1 MESQLEHNV
10 AALFLKM
17 SSILN
22 ISESALQE
30 VIEQINQMYVLSQ
43 PLLHTSVGKILNQH
57 CGDVEDSLVSEIAK
71 VFTENNL
78 FLKFT
83 STVGSLSTTT
93 KRTSYISKEFS
104 VVPPVEFVLKN
115 DRQTVVYIPILKM
128 LQTLLNNG
136 EILDKAMSP
145 ETHLS
150 QGYRSHRDGSR
161 FKDNS
166 LLTEEECRIALCLYI
181 DDFEVAN
188 PLGTSRKKHKPCAIG
203 MRDINDIRYKR

>member
-71 VFTENNL
+71 VFTENNV

-83 STVGSLSTTT
+83 STGGSLSTTP

-136 EILDKAMSP
+136 EILDKSMSP

>member
-71 VFTENNL
+71 VFTENNV

-83 STVGSLSTTT
+83 STGGVIVNHSQANIIHFKRVLS
-93 KRTSYISKEFS
+93 
-104 VVPPVEFVLKN
+104 
-115 DRQTVVYIPILKM
+115 
-128 LQTLLNNG
+128 
-136 EILDKAMSP
+136 
-145 ETHLS
+145 
-150 QGYRSHRDGSR
+150 
-161 FKDNS
+161 
-166 LLTEEECRIALCLYI
+166 
-181 DDFEVAN
+181 
-188 PLGTSRKKHKPCAIG
+188 GTAC
-203 MRDINDIRYKR
+203 